1 MKSSRKKGMDMQFLA
16 VVLFLSFGGFL
27 IFLSAAT
34 SVLAKGNANF
44 TKMVITQSV
53 ALFLGLLLMFILS
66 HVYYRFWRKYA
77 FVVLMLSI
85 VLTLLVFIPG
95 VGMSHGGAIRWIN
108 LGPLTI
114 QPAEFLQL
122 GFVIY
127 CSAWLSGIT
136 SKISNIYY
144 GLLPLILIL
153 AVFSLILLSQRDTG
167 SLAIIVSSGFAM
179 FFIAGARWRD
189 ILAFL
194 GIGLMAV
201 AGLLFYRPY
210 IYERFFTFFN
220 PSIADKL
227 GEGYQTNQSL
237 IAIGSGEWFGRGFGQ
252 SIQKFRFLPE
262 APSDSIFA
270 VVGEELGFLGAFLIV
285 SAFVF
290 LAWRGIN
297 IALRAP
303 DFFARLLVVG
313 IVIMIIT
320 QAFIHIGGMVE
331 LFPLSGIPL
340 PFVSLGGTSL
350 LMALATVGVVLN
362 VSRYSAKK

>member
-1 MKSSRKKGMDMQFLA
+1 MKISRKKGMDIQFLA
-16 VVLFLSFGGFL
+16 VVILLSFGGFL

-34 SVLAKGNANF
+34 SVLAKGNGNF
-44 TKMVITQSV
+44 AKMIITQSS
-53 ALFLGLLLMFILS
+53 ALVLGLILMFVLS

-77 FVVLMLSI
+77 FIVLMMSI

-95 VGMSHGGAIRWIN
+95 LGLSHGGAVRWLNI
-108 LGPLTI
+108 GPLTI

-136 SKISNIYY
+136 SKINNIYF
-144 GLLPLILIL
+144 GFLPLIMIL
-153 AVFSLILLSQRDTG
+153 GLFSLILLSQRDTG
-167 SLAIIVSSGFAM
+167 SLAIIATSGFAM

-189 ILAFL
+189 ILSFL
-194 GIGLMAV
+194 GIGL
-201 AGLLFYRPY
+201 AGITALLVHRPY
-210 IYERFFTFFN
+210 IYERFFTLFN
-220 PSIADKL
+220 PSAADSL
-227 GEGYQTNQSL
+227 GSGYQTNQSL
-237 IAIGSGEWFGRGFGQ
+237 IAIGTGEWFGRGFGQ

-270 VVGEELGFLGAFLIV
+270 VVGEELGFIGAFLIV
-285 SAFVF
+285 AAFVF

-303 DFFARLLVVG
+303 DVFARLLVVG

-320 QAFIHIGGMVE
+320 QAFIHIGGMVK

-340 PFVSLGGTSL
+340 PFISLGGTSL
-350 LMALATVGVVLN
+350 LFSLAAVGIVLN
-362 VSRYSAKK
+362 VSRYSTKK